1 MDNAVAHQLREENK
15 SKSHDS
21 VKNEAKV
28 LIASYVD
35 DNYIPTGRDLTEY
48 YQTIGSILEVRFDTA
63 HTYHLA
69 RQGFL
74 EYIRSYNK
82 DHELSLDEPVVPVIA
97 ERDNLTISY
106 DWMVHGA
113 QVSLASQQMI
123 EIWQRKKRFSNNDL
137 IESALYCSVMY
148 GGLNDVDVLKALYQ
162 WLLGERDIY
171 QFQLPKTDQSSSS
184 NVSSKHLSLILLSI
198 DDDNYGCSH
207 KQGHILKDVS
217 TTSLE
222 RYVEYIPDDMTL
234 CFLYALKDKKLNRE
248 GVKSFETIISDIC
261 KKLKLQNKDKSKPH
275 LSQLIKYADYHWRQM
290 KGADIDS
297 ALSIVR
303 QGKIKTTGLTT
314 NKLINYNQEV
324 ISSNPPPL
332 TWSELFVASYS
343 GSNKRST
350 NKSNYPS
357 FSKNLI
363 KEVQDALKG
372 SKASAIMKLKLLQQ
386 EFTQPNATHLLGWV
400 RSLLSDSSN
409 RLDTISKYVGC
420 IGRDWLMLTMNENLD
435 EWSDEDFEA
444 VYEEII
450 QSKIKDGRKQSIL
463 YKDSDFGEDSL
474 ETEDDLFGCADD
486 KLSQSSIDSSIRE
499 PADENKVSYLNK
511 LKDTQKFTYGRLRA
525 FHDYQRAYY
534 NAPFVYF
541 PWGNKRQVVNANM
554 ISPRIYH
561 AMKECLVISDLDYE
575 QKNLCLVVL
584 SLAYRTGI
592 RIKELIGVKVA
603 DVADIYTDEHG
614 QRIEQPQIWLRP
626 NRYRRLKS
634 SSASRL
640 IPVDCLLK
648 QDEMEQFIQLYR
660 QQKRLKR
667 RYLFSQGSGDHPL
680 PSIFFSNL
688 MKLIWDRLL
697 GEHDFTFHSFR
708 HTAISQLALVLSKS
722 PLVQVMT
729 DYDNEQCERAIK
741 GILGYHKDQG
751 SWFGLASFA
760 GHLTCDT
767 TFEHYIHTAHL
778 LAGEQLSQAC
788 LELPITV
795 LELITGLDYSTIYR
809 QDKNAYDAVTKAV
822 QLKKIRSYLLKKTTV
837 NKTPLFESTDQPDNN
852 ASQQL
857 LNGNLNGFKDSNTK
871 SIFIHPKYAD
881 VIGFLEELQKLS
893 INSRDE
899 LLPEIAIRH
908 GISLNESKSL
918 YHRAS
923 ELFDDDRLLLGRPKG
938 SKNQEVIIRALDR
951 AYQMSIK
958 NPEQLKLFIKIF
970 ALKQNIKISSV
981 QFGIKHDQLQ
991 ILKEFMALGCQLIDS
1006 LHWQVRAS
1014 SEKAVTTLKKE
1025 LGIDNQVRIGSRE
1038 NFHGY
1043 EVRIVQ
1049 KKRKRSDKNF
1059 AITDDYYASSGV
1071 LKYLGYLL
1079 MVSVRSKDL

>member
-15 SKSHDS
+15 SKSHES
-21 VKNEAKV
+21 IKNEAKF
-28 LIASYVD
+28 LIAAYID
-35 DNYIPTGRDLTEY
+35 DNHIPTGTDLTEY
-48 YQTIGSILEVRFDTA
+48 YQTIGSILEVHFNTA
-63 HTYHLA
+63 YTYYLA

-82 DHELSLDEPVVPVIA
+82 AHKLNLDEPVVPVIA
-97 ERDNLTISY
+97 ERDYLTISY
-106 DWMVHGA
+106 GWMVNGS
-113 QVSLASQQMI
+113 QVSIACQQMI
-123 EIWQRKKRFSNNDL
+123 EMWQRKRRFSNNDL
-137 IESALYCSVMY
+137 IESVLYCSVMY
-148 GGLNDVDVLKALYQ
+148 GGLNDIDVLKALYQ
-162 WLLGERDIY
+162 WLLGEREIY
-171 QFQLPKTDQSSSS
+171 QLQLPATDELSGSG
-184 NVSSKHLSLILLSI
+184 VSSESLALILLSI
-198 DDDNYGCSH
+198 DDDNYGCSYTQAH
-207 KQGHILKDVS
+207 TSEDIS
-217 TTSLE
+217 ATSLQ

-234 CFLYALKDKKLNRE
+234 CLLYALKDKKLKKE
-248 GVKSFETIISDIC
+248 GVKSFETIVDDIC
-261 KKLKLQNKDKSKPH
+261 KKLKLQNKDKNKPH
-275 LSQLIKYADYHWRQM
+275 LSQLVKYADYHWRQM

-297 ALSIVR
+297 ALTVVR

-314 NKLINYNQEV
+314 NKLISYNQEV
-324 ISSNPPPL
+324 FKSNPQPL
-332 TWSELFVASYS
+332 TWSELFIASYS
-343 GSNKRST
+343 ESDKKST
-350 NKSNYPS
+350 NSREYPS

-372 SKASAIMKLKLLQQ
+372 SKASAIIQVELLQQ
-386 EFTQPNATHLLGWV
+386 EFTQPNATRLLGWV
-400 RSLLSDSSN
+400 NSLLSDSNN
-409 RLDTISKYVGC
+409 RLDTISKYLGC
-420 IGRDWLMLTMNENLD
+420 IGRDWLMLTMDENLD
-435 EWSDEDFEA
+435 EWSGEDFEA

-463 YKDSDFGEDSL
+463 NKESDFGEDNL
-474 ETEDDLFGCADD
+474 DTDDDLVGCADD
-486 KLSQSSIDSSIRE
+486 VLSQGSLNVLNNVYLKK
-499 PADENKVSYLNK
+499 NKVSYLDK

-525 FHDYQRAYY
+525 FHDYQRAHY

-561 AMKECLVISDLDYE
+561 AMKEYLVNSDLDDE

-584 SLAYRTGI
+584 SLAYRTGL
-592 RIKELIGVKVA
+592 RIKELIGVKVG
-603 DVADIYTDEHG
+603 DIADIYIDEHG

-640 IPVDCLLK
+640 IPINCLLK
-648 QDEMEQFIQLYR
+648 KDELKQLTQLYR

-667 RYLFSQGSGDHPL
+667 RYLFSQGSGDQPL
-680 PSIFFSNL
+680 PSVVFSNL

-722 PLVQVMT
+722 PLAQVMT
-729 DYDNEQCERAIK
+729 DYDNEQCERVIK

-778 LAGEQLSQAC
+778 LAGERLSNAC
-788 LELPITV
+788 LELPIIV
-795 LELITGLDYSTIYR
+795 LELITGLDYSIIYR
-809 QDKNAYDAVTKAV
+809 QDKTAYDATTKTV
-822 QLKKIRSYLLKKTTV
+822 QINKIRSYFLKKTAV
-837 NKTPLFESTDQPDNN
+837 NKTPLFKNIDEPNSN

-857 LNGNLNGFKDSNTK
+857 LNGNLNGFNESNTN

-881 VIGFLEELQKLS
+881 VIGFLEELQELKD
-893 INSRDE
+893 NSRDE
-899 LLPEIAIRH
+899 LLPEVAIRH
-908 GISLNESKSL
+908 GISLNESKCL
-918 YHRAS
+918 YLRAS

-958 NPEQLKLFIKIF
+958 DPEKLKMFIEIF
-970 ALKQNIKISSV
+970 AHKHNLNYSSIH
-981 QFGIKHDQLQ
+981 FGIKETQLKMLQ
-991 ILKEFMALGCQLIDS
+991 SFMLVGCQLIDAG
-1006 LHWQVRAS
+1006 HWQVRAYSEQVVSNVKKDLSLS
-1014 SEKAVTTLKKE
+1014 SSIRVGA
-1025 LGIDNQVRIGSRE
+1025 RE
-1038 NFHGY
+1038 SFHGY
-1043 EVRIVQ
+1043 EVRVVQ
-1049 KKRKRSDKNF
+1049 KKRKRSENNMALTK
-1059 AITDDYYASSGV
+1059 DYYASSGV

-1079 MVSVRSKDL
+1079 MVLVAN

>member
-15 SKSHDS
+15 SKNHESI
-21 VKNEAKV
+21 KNEAKV

-35 DNYIPTGRDLTEY
+35 ENSLSIGADLTEY
-48 YQTIGSILEVRFDTA
+48 YQAIDSVLEIRFDTA
-63 HTYHLA
+63 HTYYLA

-82 DHELSLDEPVVPVIA
+82 AHELSLYEPVVPVIA
-97 ERDNLTISY
+97 ERDDLTISY
-106 DWMVHGA
+106 DWMVNGA

-123 EIWQRKKRFSNNDL
+123 EMWQRKRRFSNNDL
-137 IESALYCSVMY
+137 IESVLYCSVMY
-148 GGLNDVDVLKALYQ
+148 GGLDDIDVLKALYQ
-162 WLLGERDIY
+162 WLLGEREIY
-171 QFQLPKTDQSSSS
+171 QLQVPATDELPGSGNDHES
-184 NVSSKHLSLILLSI
+184 LALILLSI

-207 KQGHILKDVS
+207 TQGHTSGDISD
-217 TTSLE
+217 TSLQ

-234 CFLYALKDKKLNRE
+234 CFLYALKDKKLKKE
-248 GVKSFETIISDIC
+248 GVKSFETIINEIC

-290 KGADIDS
+290 KGGDIDT
-297 ALSIVR
+297 ALAIVR
-303 QGKIKTTGLTT
+303 QGRIKTTGLTT

-324 ISSNPPPL
+324 FKSNPQPL

-343 GSNKRST
+343 GSDK
-350 NKSNYPS
+350 KGSNSREYPS

-372 SKASAIMKLKLLQQ
+372 SKASAIIQVELLQQ
-386 EFTQPNATHLLGWV
+386 ELTQPNAMRLLGWV
-400 RSLLSDSSN
+400 KSLLNDSNN
-409 RLDTISKYVGC
+409 RLDTISKYLGC
-420 IGRDWLMLTMNENLD
+420 IGRDWLMLTMDEELD

-463 YKDSDFGEDSL
+463 HKDSGFAEDNID
-474 ETEDDLFGCADD
+474 TDEDLVGCADD
-486 KLSQSSIDSSIRE
+486 VSSQGSLNVLNNEHLSK
-499 PADENKVSYLNK
+499 NKVSYLDK

-541 PWGNKRQVVNANM
+541 PWGNKRQIVSANM

-561 AMKECLVISDLDYE
+561 AMKEYLVTSDLDDE

-584 SLAYRTGI
+584 SLAYRTGL
-592 RIKELIGVKVA
+592 RIKELIGVKVR
-603 DVADIYTDEHG
+603 DIADIYIDEHG

-640 IPVDCLLK
+640 IPINCLLK
-648 QDEMEQFIQLYR
+648 KDELEQFTQLYR

-667 RYLFSQGSGDHPL
+667 RYLFSQGSGDQPL
-680 PSIFFSNL
+680 PTVVFSNL

-722 PLVQVMT
+722 PLAQVMT
-729 DYDNEQCERAIK
+729 DYDNEQCEKVIK
-741 GILGYHKDQG
+741 GVLGYHKDQG
-751 SWFGLASFA
+751 SWFGLASLA

-778 LAGEQLSQAC
+778 LAGEQLNRAC

-795 LELITGLDYSTIYR
+795 LELITGLDYSAIYR
-809 QDKNAYDAVTKAV
+809 QDKTAYDATTKTV
-822 QLKKIRSYLLKKTTV
+822 KLNKIRSYFLKKTAV
-837 NKTPLFESTDQPDNN
+837 NKTPLFKNIDQPDNN
-852 ASQQL
+852 TSQQL
-857 LNGNLNGFKDSNTK
+857 LNSNLDDFKESNTN

-881 VIGFLEELQKLS
+881 VIGFLKELQELKE
-893 INSRDE
+893 NSRDE
-899 LLPEIAIRH
+899 LLPEVAIRH
-908 GISLNESKSL
+908 GISLNESKCL
-918 YHRAS
+918 YLRAS

-938 SKNQEVIIRALDR
+938 GKNQAVIIRALDR

-958 NPEQLKLFIKIF
+958 DPEKLKMFIEIF
-970 ALKQNIKISSV
+970 AHKHNLNYSSIH
-981 QFGIKHDQLQ
+981 FGIKETQLKMLQ
-991 ILKEFMALGCQLIDS
+991 SFMLVGCQLIDAG
-1006 LHWQVRAS
+1006 HWQVRAYSEQVVSNVKKDLSLNS
-1014 SEKAVTTLKKE
+1014 SIRVGA
-1025 LGIDNQVRIGSRE
+1025 RE
-1038 NFHGY
+1038 SFHGY
-1043 EVRIVQ
+1043 EVRVVQ
-1049 KKRKRSDKNF
+1049 KKRKRSENNMALTK
-1059 AITDDYYASSGV
+1059 DYYASSGV

-1079 MVSVRSKDL
+1079 MVLVAN

>member
-1 MDNAVAHQLREENK
+1 MDNAVAHQLREENR
-15 SKSHDS
+15 SKSHDAI
-21 VKNEAKV
+21 KNEAKV
-28 LIASYVD
+28 LIASYFD
-35 DNYIPTGRDLTEY
+35 DNHITTETDLTEC
-48 YQTIGSILEVRFDTA
+48 YQAIDNALKVRFDTA
-63 HTYHLA
+63 HTYYLA

-74 EYIRSYNK
+74 AFIRSYNK
-82 DHELSLDEPVVPVIA
+82 KNGTDLDEPVVPVIA
-97 ERDNLTISY
+97 ERDNLIISY
-106 DWMVHGA
+106 DWMVNGA

-123 EIWQRKKRFSNNDL
+123 EIWQRKRRFSNNDL

-148 GGLNDVDVLKALYQ
+148 GGLNDVDALKVFYQ

-184 NVSSKHLSLILLSI
+184 NASSEHLALILLSI

-207 KQGHILKDVS
+207 TQGHILEHVS
-217 TTSLE
+217 TTSLQ

-234 CFLYALKDKKLNRE
+234 CFLYALKDKKLKKE
-248 GVKSFETIISDIC
+248 DVKSFETIISDIC

-290 KGADIDS
+290 KGADIDG
-297 ALSIVR
+297 ALAIVG

-314 NKLINYNQEV
+314 NKLISYNQEV
-324 ISSNPPPL
+324 FKSKPQLL
-332 TWSELFVASYS
+332 TWSELFIASYS
-343 GSNKRST
+343 ESDKKGT
-350 NKSNYPS
+350 NSREYPS

-372 SKASAIMKLKLLQQ
+372 SKDSAIVQLELLQQ
-386 EFTQPNATHLLGWV
+386 EFTQPNATRLLGWV
-400 RSLLSDSSN
+400 KSLLNDSNN
-409 RLDTISKYVGC
+409 RLDTISKYLGC
-420 IGRDWLMLTMNENLD
+420 IGRDWLMLTMDENLD
-435 EWSDEDFEA
+435 EWSGEDFEA

-450 QSKIKDGRKQSIL
+450 QSKIKDGRKFSIL
-463 YKDSDFGEDSL
+463 KKNSDFDDEAINNIDEDAVIIKS
-474 ETEDDLFGCADD
+474 DLSEALNVVNELASD
-486 KLSQSSIDSSIRE
+486 I
-499 PADENKVSYLNK
+499 KVSYLDQ
-511 LKDTQKFTYGRLRA
+511 LKDTQKFTYGRLKA
-525 FHDYQRAYY
+525 FHDYQKEYCD
-534 NAPFVYF
+534 APYVYF
-541 PWGNKRQVVNANM
+541 PWGNKRQVIKASM
-554 ISPRIYH
+554 ISPRIYK
-561 AMKECLVISDLDYE
+561 AMKEYIVNSELDFE
-575 QKNLCLVVL
+575 QKRLCLVVL
-584 SLAYRTGI
+584 NLAYRTGM
-592 RIKELIGVKVA
+592 RIKEIIGIKVA

-648 QDEMEQFIQLYR
+648 KDEMEQFIQLYR

-667 RYLFSQGSGDHPL
+667 RYLFSQGSGDQPL

-729 DYDNEQCERAIK
+729 GYDNEQCERAIK

-837 NKTPLFESTDQPDNN
+837 NKTPLFKSTDQPDNN

-908 GISLNESKSL
+908 GISLNESKCL

-958 NPEQLKLFIKIF
+958 NSEQLKLFIKIF

-981 QFGIKHDQLQ
+981 QFGIKPDQLQ
-991 ILKEFMALGCQLIDS
+991 ILKEFMAVGCQLIDS
-1006 LHWQVRAS
+1006 SHWQIRAS
-1014 SEKAVTTLKKE
+1014 SEKAVTNLKKE
-1025 LGIDNQVRIGSRE
+1025 LGIDSQVGIGSRE

-1043 EVRIVQ
+1043 EVRVVQ
-1049 KKRKRSDKNF
+1049 KKRKLSDKNL
-1059 AITDDYYASSGV
+1059 ATTDDYYASSGV
-1071 LKYLGYLL
+1071 LKYLGYTL
-1079 MVSVRSKDL
+1079 MILVK

>member
-15 SKSHDS
+15 SKNHESI
-21 VKNEAKV
+21 KNEAKV
-28 LIASYVD
+28 LITSYID
-35 DNYIPTGRDLTEY
+35 ENSLSIGADLTEY
-48 YQTIGSILEVRFDTA
+48 YQAIDSVLEIRFDTA
-63 HTYHLA
+63 HTYYLA

-82 DHELSLDEPVVPVIA
+82 AHELSLYEPVVPVIA
-97 ERDNLTISY
+97 ERDHLTISY
-106 DWMVHGA
+106 DWMVNGA
-113 QVSLASQQMI
+113 QVSHASQQMI
-123 EIWQRKKRFSNNDL
+123 EIWQRKKRFSNNDF

-148 GGLNDVDVLKALYQ
+148 GGLDDIDVLKALYQ
-162 WLLGERDIY
+162 WLLGEREIY
-171 QFQLPKTDQSSSS
+171 QLQVPVTDELPGSGIDHES
-184 NVSSKHLSLILLSI
+184 LALILLSI

-207 KQGHILKDVS
+207 TQGHTSGDISD
-217 TTSLE
+217 TSLQ

-234 CFLYALKDKKLNRE
+234 CFLYALKDKKLKKE
-248 GVKSFETIISDIC
+248 GVKSFETIINEIC

-290 KGADIDS
+290 KGGDIDT
-297 ALSIVR
+297 ALAIVR
-303 QGKIKTTGLTT
+303 QGRIKTTGLTT
-314 NKLINYNQEV
+314 NKLINYNQEL
-324 ISSNPPPL
+324 IKSKPQPL

-343 GSNKRST
+343 GSDKKST
-350 NKSNYPS
+350 NSRDYPS

-363 KEVQDALKG
+363 KEVQEALKG
-372 SKASAIMKLKLLQQ
+372 SKASAIIQVELLQQ
-386 EFTQPNATHLLGWV
+386 ELTQPNAIRLLGWV
-400 RSLLSDSSN
+400 KSLLNDSNN
-409 RLDTISKYVGC
+409 RLDTISKYLGC
-420 IGRDWLMLTMNENLD
+420 IGRDWLMLTMDENLD

-463 YKDSDFGEDSL
+463 HKDLVFNEDNL
-474 ETEDDLFGCADD
+474 DTDDDLVGCADD
-486 KLSQSSIDSSIRE
+486 VLSQGSLNVLNNE
-499 PADENKVSYLNK
+499 HLKKNKVSYLDK

-561 AMKECLVISDLDYE
+561 AMKEYLVNSDLDYE

-584 SLAYRTGI
+584 SLAYRTGL
-592 RIKELIGVKVA
+592 RIKELIGVKVR
-603 DVADIYTDEHG
+603 DIADIYIDEHR

-640 IPVDCLLK
+640 IPINCLLR
-648 QDEMEQFIQLYR
+648 QDELEQFTQLYR

-667 RYLFSQGSGDHPL
+667 RYLFSQGSGDQPL
-680 PSIFFSNL
+680 PSVVFSNL

-697 GEHDFTFHSFR
+697 GEHDLTFHSFR

-722 PLVQVMT
+722 PLAQVMT
-729 DYDNEQCERAIK
+729 DYDNEQCEKVIK
-741 GILGYHKDQG
+741 GVLGYHKDQG
-751 SWFGLASFA
+751 SWFGLASLA

-778 LAGEQLSQAC
+778 LAGERLSNAC

-795 LELITGLDYSTIYR
+795 LELITGLDYSIIYR
-809 QDKNAYDAVTKAV
+809 QDKTAYDATTKTV
-822 QLKKIRSYLLKKTTV
+822 QLDKIRSYFLKKIAV
-837 NKTPLFESTDQPDNN
+837 NRTPLFKNIDEPNSN
-852 ASQQL
+852 AIQQL
-857 LNGNLNGFKDSNTK
+857 LNRNLNRFNESNIN

-899 LLPEIAIRH
+899 MLPETAIRH
-908 GISLNESKSL
+908 GINLTEAQSM
-918 YHRAS
+918 YHRARKI
-923 ELFDDDRLLLGRPKG
+923 FDDDRLLLGRPRG
-938 SKNQEVIIRALDR
+938 SENQATLIRALNR
-951 AYQMSIK
+951 AYQMSIN
-958 NPEQLKLFIKIF
+958 NPDQLKLFIKIF
-970 ALKQNIKISSV
+970 ILKQNLKPASIH
-981 QFGIKHDQLQ
+981 FGIKQEQLQ
-991 ILKEFMALGCQLIDS
+991 LLQDFMAVGCQLIDS
-1006 LHWQVRAS
+1006 SQWQIRAS
-1014 SEKAVTTLKKE
+1014 SKQAVIDLKKS
-1025 LGIDNQVRIGSRE
+1025 LRIDKQVRIGSRQ

-1043 EVRIVQ
+1043 DVRVIE
-1049 KKRKRSDKNF
+1049 KKRKRSDKNM
-1059 AITDDYYASSGV
+1059 AKTDNYDASSGV
-1071 LKYLGYLL
+1071 LRYLGYLL
-1079 MVSVRSKDL
+1079 MVLVEF

>member
-15 SKSHDS
+15 SKSHES
-21 VKNEAKV
+21 IKNEAKV

-35 DNYIPTGRDLTEY
+35 DNHIPTGTDLTEY
-48 YQTIGSILEVRFDTA
+48 YQAIDSVLEMHFDTA
-63 HTYHLA
+63 HTYYLA

-82 DHELSLDEPVVPVIA
+82 AHELNLDEPVVPVIA

-106 DWMVHGA
+106 DWMVNGT
-113 QVSLASQQMI
+113 QVSHASQQMI
-123 EIWQRKKRFSNNDL
+123 EIWQRKKRFSNNDF

-148 GGLNDVDVLKALYQ
+148 GGLDDIDVLKALYQ
-162 WLLGERDIY
+162 WLLGEREIY
-171 QFQLPKTDQSSSS
+171 QLQVPATDELPGSGIDHES
-184 NVSSKHLSLILLSI
+184 LALILLSI

-207 KQGHILKDVS
+207 TQGHTSGDISD
-217 TTSLE
+217 TSLQ

-234 CFLYALKDKKLNRE
+234 CFLYALKDKKLKKE
-248 GVKSFETIISDIC
+248 GVKSFETIINEIC

-290 KGADIDS
+290 KGGDIDT
-297 ALSIVR
+297 ALAIVR
-303 QGKIKTTGLTT
+303 QGRIKTTGLTT

-324 ISSNPPPL
+324 FKSNPQPL

-343 GSNKRST
+343 GSDKKST
-350 NKSNYPS
+350 NSRDYPS

-372 SKASAIMKLKLLQQ
+372 SKASAIIQVELLQQ
-386 EFTQPNATHLLGWV
+386 ELTQPNAMRLLGWV
-400 RSLLSDSSN
+400 KSLLNDSNN
-409 RLDTISKYVGC
+409 RLDTISKYLGC
-420 IGRDWLMLTMNENLD
+420 IGRDWLMLTMDEELD

-463 YKDSDFGEDSL
+463 NKDTDFNEDNL
-474 ETEDDLFGCADD
+474 DKDDDLAIYADD
-486 KLSQSSIDSSIRE
+486 VLSQGSLNVLNNEHINK
-499 PADENKVSYLNK
+499 NKVSYLDK

-525 FHDYQRAYY
+525 FHDYQRTHYD
-534 NAPFVYF
+534 APYVYF

-561 AMKECLVISDLDYE
+561 AMKEYLVNSDLDDE

-584 SLAYRTGI
+584 SLAYRTGM
-592 RIKELIGVKVA
+592 RIKELIGIKVG
-603 DVADIYTDEHG
+603 DIADIYTDEHG

-640 IPVDCLLK
+640 IAVNCLLK
-648 QDEMEQFIQLYR
+648 KDELKQFTQLYR

-667 RYLFSQGSGDHPL
+667 RYLFSQGSGDQPL
-680 PSIFFSNL
+680 PSVVFSNL

-708 HTAISQLALVLSKS
+708 HTAISQQALVLSNS
-722 PLVQVMT
+722 PLAQVMT
-729 DYDNEQCERAIK
+729 DYDNEQCGRVIE
-741 GILGYHKDQG
+741 GILGYHKYQG
-751 SWFGLASFA
+751 TWFGLASLA

-778 LAGEQLSQAC
+778 LAGERLSNAC

-795 LELITGLDYSTIYR
+795 LELITGLDYSIIYR
-809 QDKNAYDAVTKAV
+809 QDKTAYDATTKTV
-822 QLKKIRSYLLKKTTV
+822 QLDKIRSYFLKKIAV
-837 NKTPLFESTDQPDNN
+837 NRTPLFKNIDEPNSN
-852 ASQQL
+852 AIQQL
-857 LNGNLNGFKDSNTK
+857 LNRNLNGFNESNIN

-899 LLPEIAIRH
+899 MLPETAIRH
-908 GISLNESKSL
+908 GINLTEAQSM
-918 YHRAS
+918 YHRARKI
-923 ELFDDDRLLLGRPKG
+923 FDDDRLLLGRPRG
-938 SKNQEVIIRALDR
+938 SENQATLIRALNR
-951 AYQMSIK
+951 AYQMSIN
-958 NPEQLKLFIKIF
+958 NPDQLKLFIKIF
-970 ALKQNIKISSV
+970 ILKQNLKPASIH
-981 QFGIKHDQLQ
+981 FGIKQEQLQ
-991 ILKEFMALGCQLIDS
+991 LLLDFMAVGCQLIDS
-1006 LHWQVRAS
+1006 SQWQIRAS
-1014 SEKAVTTLKKE
+1014 SKQAVIDLKKS
-1025 LGIDNQVRIGSRE
+1025 LRIDKQVRIGSRQ

-1043 EVRIVQ
+1043 DVRVIE
-1049 KKRKRSDKNF
+1049 KKRKRSDKNM
-1059 AITDDYYASSGV
+1059 AKTDNYDASSGV
-1071 LKYLGYLL
+1071 LRYLGYLL
-1079 MVSVRSKDL
+1079 MVLVEF

>member
-15 SKSHDS
+15 SKSHES
-21 VKNEAKV
+21 IKNEAKV

-35 DNYIPTGRDLTEY
+35 DNHIPTGTDLTEY
-48 YQTIGSILEVRFDTA
+48 YQTIGSILEVHFDTA
-63 HTYHLA
+63 HSYHLA

-82 DHELSLDEPVVPVIA
+82 AHELSMDEPVVPVIA
-97 ERDNLTISY
+97 ERDHLTISY
-106 DWMVHGA
+106 DWMVSGA
-113 QVSLASQQMI
+113 QVSLASQQII
-123 EIWQRKKRFSNNDL
+123 EIWQRKRRFSNNDL
-137 IESALYCSVMY
+137 IESVLYCSVMY
-148 GGLNDVDVLKALYQ
+148 GGLNDIDVLKALYQ

-171 QFQLPKTDQSSSS
+171 QLQLPATDELPDSG
-184 NVSSKHLSLILLSI
+184 VSSESLALILLSI
-198 DDDNYGCSH
+198 DDDNYGCSYTQSH
-207 KQGHILKDVS
+207 TSEDVS
-217 TTSLE
+217 ATSLQ

-234 CFLYALKDKKLNRE
+234 CFLYALKDKKLKKEN
-248 GVKSFETIISDIC
+248 VKSFETIISDIC

-290 KGADIDS
+290 KGGDIDT
-297 ALSIVR
+297 ALAIVR

-324 ISSNPPPL
+324 INSNLQPL
-332 TWSELFVASYS
+332 TWEELFVASFS
-343 GSNKRST
+343 ESDEKGT
-350 NKSNYPS
+350 NSREYPN

-372 SKASAIMKLKLLQQ
+372 SKASAITQVELLQQ
-386 EFTQPNATHLLGWV
+386 GFTQPNAMRLLGWV
-400 RSLLSDSSN
+400 RSLLSDSNN
-409 RLDTISKYVGC
+409 RLDTISKYLGC
-420 IGRDWLMLTMNENLD
+420 IGRDWLMLTMDENLD
-435 EWSDEDFEA
+435 EWSGEDFEA

-463 YKDSDFGEDSL
+463 NKESDFGEDNL
-474 ETEDDLFGCADD
+474 DTDDDLVGCADD
-486 KLSQSSIDSSIRE
+486 VLSQGSLNVLNNVYLKK
-499 PADENKVSYLNK
+499 NKVSYLDK

-525 FHDYQRAYY
+525 FHDYQRAHY

-561 AMKECLVISDLDYE
+561 AMKEYLVNSDLGDE

-584 SLAYRTGI
+584 SLAYRTGL
-592 RIKELIGVKVA
+592 RIKELIGVKVR
-603 DVADIYTDEHG
+603 DIADIYIDEHG

-640 IPVDCLLK
+640 IPINCLLK
-648 QDEMEQFIQLYR
+648 KDELKQLIQLYR

-667 RYLFSQGSGDHPL
+667 RYFFSQGSGDQPL
-680 PSIFFSNL
+680 PSVVFSNL

-697 GEHDFTFHSFR
+697 GKHDFTFHSFR

-722 PLVQVMT
+722 PLAQVMT
-729 DYDNEQCERAIK
+729 DYDNEQCEKVIK
-741 GILGYHKDQG
+741 GVLGYHKDQG

-778 LAGEQLSQAC
+778 LAGEQLSNAY

-795 LELITGLDYSTIYR
+795 LDLITGLDYSVIYR
-809 QDKNAYDAVTKAV
+809 QDKTAYDATTKTV
-822 QLKKIRSYLLKKTTV
+822 QLNKIRSYFVKKTAV
-837 NKTPLFESTDQPDNN
+837 NKTRLFKNIDQPDNN
-852 ASQQL
+852 TSQQL
-857 LNGNLNGFKDSNTK
+857 LNSNLDDFKESNAN

-881 VIGFLEELQKLS
+881 VIGFLEQMQELKE
-893 INSRDE
+893 NSRDQ
-899 LLPEIAIRH
+899 LLPEVAIRH
-908 GISLNESKSL
+908 GISLNESKCL
-918 YHRAS
+918 YLRAS

-958 NPEQLKLFIKIF
+958 DPEKLRVFIEIF
-970 ALKQNIKISSV
+970 AHKHNLNNSSIH
-981 QFGIKHDQLQ
+981 FGIKETQIEMLQ
-991 ILKEFMALGCQLIDS
+991 SFMLVGCQLIDAS
-1006 LHWQVRAS
+1006 HWQVRAYSEQVVSDVKKDLSLNS
-1014 SEKAVTTLKKE
+1014 SIRVGA
-1025 LGIDNQVRIGSRE
+1025 RE
-1038 NFHGY
+1038 SFHGY
-1043 EVRIVQ
+1043 EVRVVQ
-1049 KKRKRSDKNF
+1049 KKRKHSDKNL
-1059 AITDDYYASSGV
+1059 ATTNHYYASSGV

-1079 MVSVRSKDL
+1079 MVLTKNKV

>member
-15 SKSHDS
+15 SKSHESIKD
-21 VKNEAKV
+21 KAKF
-28 LIASYVD
+28 LITSYVD
-35 DNYIPTGRDLTEY
+35 DNHISTGTDLTEY
-48 YQTIGSILEVRFDTA
+48 YQTIGSILEVHFDTA
-63 HTYHLA
+63 HSYYLA

-82 DHELSLDEPVVPVIA
+82 AHGLSLDEPVVPVIA

-106 DWMVHGA
+106 DWMVNGA

-123 EIWQRKKRFSNNDL
+123 EMWQRKRRFSNNDL
-137 IESALYCSVMY
+137 IESVLYCSVMY
-148 GGLNDVDVLKALYQ
+148 GGLNDIDVLKALYQ
-162 WLLGERDIY
+162 WLLGEREIY
-171 QFQLPKTDQSSSS
+171 QLQVPATDELPSSGIDHES
-184 NVSSKHLSLILLSI
+184 LALILLSI
-198 DDDNYGCSH
+198 DDDNYGCSYM
-207 KQGHILKDVS
+207 QGRTSGGISD
-217 TTSLE
+217 TSLQ

-234 CFLYALKDKKLNRE
+234 CFLYALKDKKLKRE
-248 GVKSFETIISDIC
+248 GVKSFETIVDDIC
-261 KKLKLQNKDKSKPH
+261 KKLKLQNKDKSKPY
-275 LSQLIKYADYHWRQM
+275 LSHLIKYADYHWRQM
-290 KGADIDS
+290 KGGDIDT
-297 ALSIVR
+297 ALAIVK

-324 ISSNPPPL
+324 FKSKPQPL

-343 GSNKRST
+343 EADKRNT
-350 NKSNYPS
+350 NSREYPS

-372 SKASAIMKLKLLQQ
+372 SKASAIIQVGLLQQ
-386 EFTQPNATHLLGWV
+386 EFTQHNAMRLLGWV
-400 RSLLSDSSN
+400 KNLLSDSNN
-409 RLDTISKYVGC
+409 RLDTISKYLGC
-420 IGRDWLMLTMNENLD
+420 IGRDWLMLTMDENLD

-450 QSKIKDGRKQSIL
+450 QSKIKDGRKFSIL
-463 YKDSDFGEDSL
+463 KKDSDLNDEAISNINEDAVIIKS
-474 ETEDDLFGCADD
+474 DLSEASNLVN
-486 KLSQSSIDSSIRE
+486 KLASDI
-499 PADENKVSYLNK
+499 KVSYLDK

-525 FHDYQRAYY
+525 FHDYQRASY

-561 AMKECLVISDLDYE
+561 AMKEYLVTSYLDDE

-584 SLAYRTGI
+584 SLAYRTGL
-592 RIKELIGVKVA
+592 RIKELIGVKVR
-603 DVADIYTDEHG
+603 DIADIYIDEHG

-640 IPVDCLLK
+640 IPINCLLK
-648 QDEMEQFIQLYR
+648 QDELEQFTQLYR

-667 RYLFSQGSGDHPL
+667 RYFFSQGSGDQPL
-680 PSIFFSNL
+680 PSVVFSNL

-722 PLVQVMT
+722 PLAQVMT
-729 DYDNEQCERAIK
+729 DYDNEQCERVIK
-741 GILGYHKDQG
+741 GVLGYHKDQG

-778 LAGEQLSQAC
+778 LAGEQLSRAR

-795 LELITGLDYSTIYR
+795 LELITGLDYSIIYR
-809 QDKNAYDAVTKAV
+809 QDKTAYDATTKTV
-822 QLKKIRSYLLKKTTV
+822 KLNKIRLYFLKKTAV
-837 NKTPLFESTDQPDNN
+837 NKTPLFKNIDQPDNN
-852 ASQQL
+852 TSQQL
-857 LNGNLNGFKDSNTK
+857 LNSNLDDFKESNTN

-881 VIGFLEELQKLS
+881 VIGFLEELQELKE
-893 INSRDE
+893 NSRDQ
-899 LLPEIAIRH
+899 LLPEVAIRH
-908 GISLNESKSL
+908 GISLNESKCL
-918 YHRAS
+918 YLRAS

-958 NPEQLKLFIKIF
+958 DPKKLRMFIEIF
-970 ALKQNIKISSV
+970 AHKQNLNNSSIH
-981 QFGIKHDQLQ
+981 FGIKEAQLE
-991 ILKEFMALGCQLIDS
+991 ILQSFILVGCQLIDAS
-1006 LHWQVRAS
+1006 HWQVRAYSEQAVSDVKKDLSLS
-1014 SEKAVTTLKKE
+1014 SSIRVGA
-1025 LGIDNQVRIGSRE
+1025 RE
-1038 NFHGY
+1038 SFHGC
-1043 EVRIVQ
+1043 EVRVVQ
-1049 KKRKRSDKNF
+1049 KKRKRSNKNL
-1059 AITDDYYASSGV
+1059 AVTDDYYASSGV
-1071 LKYLGYLL
+1071 LKYLGYFL
-1079 MVSVRSKDL
+1079 MVLIEDKV

>member
-15 SKSHDS
+15 SKSHEAI
-21 VKNEAKV
+21 KNEAKV

-35 DNYIPTGRDLTEY
+35 DNHIPTGKDLTEY
-48 YQTIGSILEVRFDTA
+48 YQTIGSILEVHFDTA
-63 HTYHLA
+63 HSYYLA

-74 EYIRSYNK
+74 EFIRSYNK
-82 DHELSLDEPVVPVIA
+82 LHRLNLDEPVVPVIA
-97 ERDNLTISY
+97 ERDHLTISY
-106 DWMVHGA
+106 DWMINGA

-162 WLLGERDIY
+162 WLLGEREIY
-171 QFQLPKTDQSSSS
+171 QLQLPATDKLPGSGIIGES
-184 NVSSKHLSLILLSI
+184 LALILLSI

-207 KQGHILKDVS
+207 TQGHILKDVS

-222 RYVEYIPDDMTL
+222 RYVEYIPDDMTF
-234 CFLYALKDKKLNRE
+234 CVLYALKDKKLNRE

-303 QGKIKTTGLTT
+303 HGKIKTTGLTT

-324 ISSNPPPL
+324 IKSNPQPL
-332 TWSELFVASYS
+332 TWSELFVASFS
-343 GSNKRST
+343 GSDKKST
-350 NKSNYPS
+350 NSREYPS

-372 SKASAIMKLKLLQQ
+372 SKAPAVMQIELLRQ
-386 EFTQPNATHLLGWV
+386 EFTQPNATRLLGWV
-400 RSLLSDSSN
+400 KSLLSDSNN
-409 RLDTISKYVGC
+409 RLDTISKYLGC
-420 IGRDWLMLTMNENLD
+420 IGRDWLMLTMDENLD
-435 EWSDEDFEA
+435 EWSNEDFEV

-463 YKDSDFGEDSL
+463 HKDSVFNEDNL
-474 ETEDDLFGCADD
+474 DTDGDLAIYADD
-486 KLSQSSIDSSIRE
+486 VLSQSIIDSSTIE
-499 PADENKVSYLNK
+499 IVEKNKVSSLYK

-525 FHDYQRAYY
+525 FHDYQKEFCD
-534 NAPFVYF
+534 APYVYF
-541 PWGNKRQVVNANM
+541 PWGNKRQVVKANM

-561 AMKECLVISDLDYE
+561 AMKEYLGTSDLDYE

-584 SLAYRTGI
+584 SLAYRTGM
-592 RIKELIGVKVA
+592 RIKELTGVKVN
-603 DVADIYTDEHG
+603 DIADIYIDEHG

-640 IPVDCLLK
+640 IPINCLLK
-648 QDEMEQFIQLYR
+648 KDELEQFTQLYH

-667 RYLFSQGSGDHPL
+667 RYLFSQGSGYQPL
-680 PSIFFSNL
+680 PSVFFSNL

-697 GEHDFTFHSFR
+697 EEHDLTFHSFR
-708 HTAISQLALVLSKS
+708 HTAISQLALVLGKS
-722 PLVQVMT
+722 PLAQVMT
-729 DYDNEQCERAIK
+729 DYDNEQCEKVIK
-741 GILGYHKDQG
+741 GVLGYHKEQG
-751 SWFGLASFA
+751 AWFGLASIA

-778 LAGEQLSQAC
+778 LAGERLSNAC
-788 LELPITV
+788 LKLPITV
-795 LELITGLDYSTIYR
+795 LELITGLGYSAIYR
-809 QDKNAYDAVTKAV
+809 QDKTAYDATTKTV
-822 QLKKIRSYLLKKTTV
+822 QLDKIRPYLLKKIAV
-837 NKTPLFESTDQPDNN
+837 NKIPLFKDADEPNSN

-857 LNGNLNGFKDSNTK
+857 LNGNLNEFRMNAN

-881 VIGFLEELQKLS
+881 VIGFLEELQELKE
-893 INSRDE
+893 NSRDK
-899 LLPEIAIRH
+899 LLPEVAIRH
-908 GISLNESKSL
+908 GISLNESKCL
-918 YHRAS
+918 YLRAS
-923 ELFDDDRLLLGRPKG
+923 VVFDDDRLLLGRPKG
-938 SKNQEVIIRALDR
+938 SKNQEIIIRALDR

-958 NPEQLKLFIKIF
+958 DPEKLRMFVEIF
-970 ALKQNIKISSV
+970 AYKHNLNNSSIH
-981 QFGIKHDQLQ
+981 FGIKEIQLKMLQ
-991 ILKEFMALGCQLIDS
+991 SFMLVGCQLIDAS
-1006 LHWQVRAS
+1006 HWQVRAYSEQLVSDVKKNLSLNS
-1014 SEKAVTTLKKE
+1014 SIRVGA
-1025 LGIDNQVRIGSRE
+1025 RE
-1038 NFHGY
+1038 SFHGY
-1043 EVRIVQ
+1043 EVRVVQ
-1049 KKRKRSDKNF
+1049 KKRKRSENNMALTK
-1059 AITDDYYASSGV
+1059 DYYASSGV
-1071 LKYLGYLL
+1071 IKYLGYLL
-1079 MVSVRSKDL
+1079 MVLVAN

>member
-15 SKSHDS
+15 SKSHES
-21 VKNEAKV
+21 IKNEAKA
-28 LIASYVD
+28 LIASYVEG
-35 DNYIPTGRDLTEY
+35 NQIPTGINLTEY
-48 YQTIGSILEVRFDTA
+48 YQTIGNILEMHFDTA
-63 HTYHLA
+63 HSYHLA

-82 DHELSLDEPVVPVIA
+82 AHELCLDEPVVPVVA
-97 ERDNLTISY
+97 ERDHLTISY
-106 DWMVHGA
+106 DWMVNGA

-123 EIWQRKKRFSNNDL
+123 EIWQRKRRFSNNDL

-148 GGLNDVDVLKALYQ
+148 GGLNDLDVLQALYQ
-162 WLLGERDIY
+162 WLLGEREIY
-171 QFQLPKTDQSSSS
+171 QLQIPETDELLGSG
-184 NVSSKHLSLILLSI
+184 VSSESLAIILLSI

-207 KQGHILKDVS
+207 TQGHVLDDVS
-217 TTSLE
+217 TISLQ

-248 GVKSFETIISDIC
+248 GIKSFETIISDIC

-303 QGKIKTTGLTT
+303 KGKIKTTGLTT

-324 ISSNPPPL
+324 INSNPQPL

-343 GSNKRST
+343 ESDKKIT
-350 NKSNYPS
+350 NSREYPS
-357 FSKNLI
+357 FSKNII

-372 SKASAIMKLKLLQQ
+372 SKGSAIMKVELLQQ
-386 EFTQPNATHLLGWV
+386 EFTQPNATRLLGWV
-400 RSLLSDSSN
+400 KSLLSDSNS

-420 IGRDWLMLTMNENLD
+420 IGRDWLMLTMDENLD
-435 EWSDEDFEA
+435 EWSNEDFEA

-463 YKDSDFGEDSL
+463 HKDAGFNEDNL
-474 ETEDDLFGCADD
+474 DTDYDLVGYADD
-486 KLSQSSIDSSIRE
+486 VLSQSSFNVLTNE
-499 PADENKVSYLNK
+499 HLKKNKVSCLYK
-511 LKDTQKFTYGRLRA
+511 LKDTQKFTYGRLKA
-525 FHDYQRAYY
+525 FHDYQKEYCD
-534 NAPFVYF
+534 APYVYF
-541 PWGNKRQVVNANM
+541 PWGNRRQVVNENM

-561 AMKECLVISDLDYE
+561 AMEEYLITSDLDYE

-584 SLAYRTGI
+584 SLAYRTGM
-592 RIKELIGVKVA
+592 RIKELIGVKVR
-603 DVADIYTDEHG
+603 DIADIYIDEHG

-640 IPVDCLLK
+640 IPINSLLK
-648 QDEMEQFIQLYR
+648 KDELEQFIQLYR

-667 RYLFSQGSGDHPL
+667 RYLFSQGSGDQPL

-697 GEHDFTFHSFR
+697 GEYEFTFHSFR

-722 PLVQVMT
+722 PLAQVMT
-729 DYDNEQCERAIK
+729 DYDNEQCKKVIK
-741 GILGYHKDQG
+741 GILGYHKKQG
-751 SWFGLASFA
+751 AWFGLASLS

-767 TFEHYIHTAHL
+767 TFEHYIHIAHL
-778 LAGEQLSQAC
+778 LVGEQLSNAC
-788 LELPITV
+788 LELPIAT
-795 LELITGLDYSTIYR
+795 LELITGLGYSTIYR
-809 QDKNAYDAVTKAV
+809 QDKTAYDATTKTV
-822 QLKKIRSYLLKKTTV
+822 QLNRMRPYLLKKIAV
-837 NKTPLFESTDQPDNN
+837 NKTPLFKSADEPNSN

-857 LNGNLNGFKDSNTK
+857 LNGNLNEFKESNTS

-893 INSRDE
+893 INSKDE
-899 LLPEIAIRH
+899 LLPEVAIRH
-908 GISLNESKSL
+908 GISLNESKCL
-918 YHRAS
+918 YLRAS
-923 ELFDDDRLLLGRPKG
+923 ELFNDDKLLLGRPKG
-938 SKNQEVIIRALDR
+938 SKNQEVIIKALDR

-958 NPEQLKLFIKIF
+958 DPEKLRMFIEIF
-970 ALKQNIKISSV
+970 AHKQNLNNSSIH
-981 QFGIKHDQLQ
+981 FGIKETQLEMLQ
-991 ILKEFMALGCQLIDS
+991 SFMLVGCQLIDAS
-1006 LHWQVRAS
+1006 HWQVRAY
-1014 SEKAVTTLKKE
+1014 SEQAVSDVKKD
-1025 LGIDNQVRIGSRE
+1025 LSLNSLIRVGARE
-1038 NFHGY
+1038 SFHGY
-1043 EVRIVQ
+1043 EVRVVQ
-1049 KKRKRSDKNF
+1049 RKRKHSDKNL
-1059 AITDDYYASSGV
+1059 ATTDHYYASSGV
-1071 LKYLGYLL
+1071 LKYLGHTL
-1079 MVSVRSKDL
+1079 MILVE

>member
-1 MDNAVAHQLREENK
+1 MDNAVAHQLREENR
-15 SKSHDS
+15 SKSHES
-21 VKNEAKV
+21 IKNEAKI

-35 DNYIPTGRDLTEY
+35 DNHIPTGIDLTEY
-48 YQTIGSILEVRFDTA
+48 YQAIDSVLEMYFDTA
-63 HTYHLA
+63 HTYYLA

-82 DHELSLDEPVVPVIA
+82 AHELNLDEPVVPVIA

-106 DWMVHGA
+106 DWMVNGA

-123 EIWQRKKRFSNNDL
+123 EMWQRKKRFSNNDL

-148 GGLNDVDVLKALYQ
+148 GGLNDIDVLKALYQ
-162 WLLGERDIY
+162 WLLGEREIY
-171 QFQLPKTDQSSSS
+171 QLQVPATDELPGSGVDSES
-184 NVSSKHLSLILLSI
+184 LALILLSI
-198 DDDNYGCSH
+198 NDDNYGCSH
-207 KQGHILKDVS
+207 TQGYTSEDVS
-217 TTSLE
+217 ATSLQ

-234 CFLYALKDKKLNRE
+234 CFLYALKDKKLNKE

-261 KKLKLQNKDKSKPH
+261 KKLKLKNKDKNKPH

-290 KGADIDS
+290 KGANIDS
-297 ALSIVR
+297 ALAIVR
-303 QGKIKTTGLTT
+303 QSRIKTTGLTT

-324 ISSNPPPL
+324 FKSKPQPL
-332 TWSELFVASYS
+332 TWSELFIASYS
-343 GSNKRST
+343 ESDKKST
-350 NKSNYPS
+350 NSREYPS

-363 KEVQDALKG
+363 KEVQYSLKG
-372 SKASAIMKLKLLQQ
+372 SRASAIMQVDLLQQ
-386 EFTQPNATHLLGWV
+386 EFTQPNAMRLLGWV
-400 RSLLSDSSN
+400 KGLLNDSSN

-420 IGRDWLMLTMNENLD
+420 IGRDWLMLTMDENLD
-435 EWSDEDFEA
+435 EWSNEDFEA
-444 VYEEII
+444 LYEEII

-463 YKDSDFGEDSL
+463 NKDSGFGEDSL
-474 ETEDDLFGCADD
+474 DTDDDLVGCTDD
-486 KLSQSSIDSSIRE
+486 VLSQGSLNGLKNEHINK
-499 PADENKVSYLNK
+499 NKVSYLDK

-541 PWGNKRQVVNANM
+541 PWGNKRQVVNTNM

-561 AMKECLVISDLDYE
+561 AMKEYLVTSDLDDE

-584 SLAYRTGI
+584 SLAYRTGL
-592 RIKELIGVKVA
+592 RIKELIGVKVR
-603 DVADIYTDEHG
+603 DIADIYIDEHG

-640 IPVDCLLK
+640 IPINCLLK
-648 QDEMEQFIQLYR
+648 QDELEQFTQLYR

-667 RYLFSQGSGDHPL
+667 RYLFSQGSGDQPL
-680 PSIFFSNL
+680 PSVVFSNL

-722 PLVQVMT
+722 PLAQVMT
-729 DYDNEQCERAIK
+729 DYDNEQCERVIK
-741 GILGYHKDQG
+741 GVLGYHKDQG
-751 SWFGLASFA
+751 SWFGLTSFA

-778 LAGEQLSQAC
+778 LAGEQLSRAC

-795 LELITGLDYSTIYR
+795 LELITGLDYSIIYR
-809 QDKNAYDAVTKAV
+809 QDKTAYDATTKTV
-822 QLKKIRSYLLKKTTV
+822 QINKIRSYFLKKTAV
-837 NKTPLFESTDQPDNN
+837 NKTPLFKNIDQPDNN

-857 LNGNLNGFKDSNTK
+857 LNGNLNRFKDSNTN

-881 VIGFLEELQKLS
+881 VIGFLEELQELKE
-893 INSRDE
+893 NSRDE
-899 LLPEIAIRH
+899 LLPEVAIRH
-908 GISLNESKSL
+908 GISLNESKCL
-918 YHRAS
+918 YLRAS

-958 NPEQLKLFIKIF
+958 DPEKLKMFIEIF
-970 ALKQNIKISSV
+970 AHKHNFKTSSM
-981 QFGIKHDQLQ
+981 QFGIKSNQLET
-991 ILKEFMALGCQLIDS
+991 LEEFMELGCQLIDS
-1006 LHWQVRAS
+1006 SHWQIRAS
-1014 SEKAVTTLKKE
+1014 SEQAVINLKKK
-1025 LGIDNQVRIGSRE
+1025 LCIDRKVRIGSRE

-1043 EVRIVQ
+1043 EVRVVQ
-1049 KKRKRSDKNF
+1049 KKHKRSDSNMALTK
-1059 AITDDYYASSGV
+1059 DYYASSGV

-1079 MVSVRSKDL
+1079 IVLVSF

>member
-15 SKSHDS
+15 SNSHES
-21 VKNEAKV
+21 IKNEAKV

-35 DNYIPTGRDLTEY
+35 DNHIPTGTDLTEY
-48 YQTIGSILEVRFDTA
+48 YQTIGSILEVHFDTA
-63 HTYHLA
+63 HTYYLA

-74 EYIRSYNK
+74 EYIRSYSK
-82 DHELSLDEPVVPVIA
+82 VHELSLDEPVVPVIA
-97 ERDNLTISY
+97 ERDHLTISY
-106 DWMVHGA
+106 DWMVNGA

-123 EIWQRKKRFSNNDL
+123 EMWQRKRRFSNNDL
-137 IESALYCSVMY
+137 IESVLYCSVMY
-148 GGLNDVDVLKALYQ
+148 GGLNDIDVLKALYQ
-162 WLLGERDIY
+162 WLLGEREIY
-171 QFQLPKTDQSSSS
+171 QLQLPTTDELSGSG
-184 NVSSKHLSLILLSI
+184 VSSESLALILLSI
-198 DDDNYGCSH
+198 DDDSYGCSYTQAH
-207 KQGHILKDVS
+207 TSENIS
-217 TTSLE
+217 ATSLQ

-234 CFLYALKDKKLNRE
+234 CFLYALKDKKLKKE
-248 GVKSFETIISDIC
+248 GWKSFETIVDDIC

-290 KGADIDS
+290 KGGDIDT
-297 ALSIVR
+297 ALAIVR

-324 ISSNPPPL
+324 IKSNPQPL

-343 GSNKRST
+343 GSDKKTTSSRE
-350 NKSNYPS
+350 YPS

-372 SKASAIMKLKLLQQ
+372 SKVSAIIQVGLLQQ
-386 EFTQPNATHLLGWV
+386 EFTQPNAMRLLGWV
-400 RSLLSDSSN
+400 KSLLSDSNN
-409 RLDTISKYVGC
+409 RLDTISKYLGC
-420 IGRDWLMLTMNENLD
+420 IGRDWLMLTMDENLD

-450 QSKIKDGRKQSIL
+450 QSKIKDGRKFSIL
-463 YKDSDFGEDSL
+463 KKDSDLNDEAISNINKDAVIIKS
-474 ETEDDLFGCADD
+474 DLSEASNVVNELAGD
-486 KLSQSSIDSSIRE
+486 I
-499 PADENKVSYLNK
+499 KVSYLGK

-554 ISPRIYH
+554 ISPRTYH
-561 AMKECLVISDLDYE
+561 AMKEYLVTSDLDYE

-584 SLAYRTGI
+584 SLAYRTGL
-592 RIKELIGVKVA
+592 RIKELIGVKVR
-603 DVADIYTDEHG
+603 DIADIYIDEHG
-614 QRIEQPQIWLRP
+614 RRIEQPQIWLRP

-640 IPVDCLLK
+640 IPINCLLK
-648 QDEMEQFIQLYR
+648 KDELEQFTQLYR
-660 QQKRLKR
+660 QQKRLRR
-667 RYLFSQGSGDHPL
+667 RYLFSQGSGDQPL
-680 PSIFFSNL
+680 PSVVFSNL

-722 PLVQVMT
+722 PLAQVMT
-729 DYDNEQCERAIK
+729 DYDSEQCERVIK
-741 GILGYHKDQG
+741 GVLGYHKDQG

-778 LAGEQLSQAC
+778 LAGERLSNAC

-795 LELITGLDYSTIYR
+795 LELITGLDYSIIYR
-809 QDKNAYDAVTKAV
+809 QDKTAYDATTKTV
-822 QLKKIRSYLLKKTTV
+822 QLNKVRPYFLKKTAV
-837 NKTPLFESTDQPDNN
+837 NKTPLLKNADEPDSD

-857 LNGNLNGFKDSNTK
+857 LNGNLNGFNESNTN
-871 SIFIHPKYAD
+871 SNFIHPKYAD
-881 VIGFLEELQKLS
+881 VIGFLEEMQELKE
-893 INSRDE
+893 NSRDE
-899 LLPEIAIRH
+899 LLPEVAIRH
-908 GISLNESKSL
+908 GISLNESKCL
-918 YHRAS
+918 YLRAS

-938 SKNQEVIIRALDR
+938 GKNQEVIIRALDR

-958 NPEQLKLFIKIF
+958 DPEKLRMFIEIF
-970 ALKQNIKISSV
+970 AHKHNLNNSSIH
-981 QFGIKHDQLQ
+981 FGIKETQLKMLQ
-991 ILKEFMALGCQLIDS
+991 SFMLVGCQLIDAG
-1006 LHWQVRAS
+1006 HWQVRAY
-1014 SEKAVTTLKKE
+1014 SEQVVSNVKKD
-1025 LGIDNQVRIGSRE
+1025 LSLNSLIRVGARE

-1043 EVRIVQ
+1043 EVRVVQ
-1049 KKRKRSDKNF
+1049 KKRKRSNKNL
-1059 AITDDYYASSGV
+1059 AVTGDYYASSGV
-1071 LKYLGYLL
+1071 LKFLGYFL
-1079 MVSVRSKDL
+1079 MVLIEDKV